1 LHCCKEEEEEEI
13 MGLDRELISTSTT
26 CPRNCAQRNIYRR
39 SIDDGQ
45 VMRKDEES
53 MCEFVVLR

>member
-1 LHCCKEEEEEEI
+1 